1 MVKDYSNQIYND
13 YEKALVKLDKIMDKL
28 SNIEKE
34 HKKEIKDL
42 KDNFKVKTVSLY
54 NKIDSLTIDLKETNK
69 LNEKYLNK
77 INELTLEIERLK
89 NNNNKNSSNSSKPS
103 STNGYKKVIINNR
116 EKSNSKQGGQKGH
129 KGSTLTQSD
138 VDKMIDDGLI
148 DEVIEIEENKNN
160 NTKNN
165 KPIITYEYDIKIKRI
180 VTKHIY
186 YPETNKEVRKPVIYG
201 NNIKILS
208 NMLNMRYMSLDG
220 IKSFFNEI
228 TNGTVNPSK
237 GTLFNW
243 NKEISNCLNME
254 KYENIKE
261 ELMNSLVINV
271 DESPIKINGKQYYL
285 HNISNGY
292 YTLQYVS
299 KYRGKKAINEFDF
312 LNKYQGIIIHDHYSM
327 YYKYGTGHGECNV
340 HVLRYLNAVIEF
352 TKHKW
357 AKNLKALLKELNNH
371 KKELMNNNIYEIS
384 DNDYNKF
391 KERYL
396 EILNKGKTEYND
408 SLKSNAYKEEER
420 GLLNRLIK
428 YVDNHLLFLKKFYVE
443 FSNNQAET
451 DLRPAKIKQKI
462 GKFRSIE
469 GAEIYAITRSCY
481 STYKKNK
488 ENIYNSLN
496 ELLLKTKAI

>member
-1 MVKDYSNQIYND
+1 
-13 YEKALVKLDKIMDKL
+13 MDKL

-42 KDNFKVKTVSLY
+42 KDSFKEKTASLH
-54 NKIDSLTIDLKETNK
+54 NKIDSLTIDLKEANK

-89 NNNNKNSSNSSKPS
+89 NNINKNSSNSSKPS

-116 EKSNSKQGGQKGH
+116 EKSNNKQGGQQGH

-201 NNIKILS
+201 NNIKVLS

-243 NKEISNCLNME
+243 NKTISN
-254 KYENIKE
+254 
-261 ELMNSLVINV
+261 SF
-271 DESPIKINGKQYYL
+271 
-285 HNISNGY
+285 SN
-292 YTLQYVS
+292 
-299 KYRGKKAINEFDF
+299 
-312 LNKYQGIIIHDHYSM
+312 
-327 YYKYGTGHGECNV
+327 
-340 HVLRYLNAVIEF
+340 
-352 TKHKW
+352 
-357 AKNLKALLKELNNH
+357 ALLNP
-371 KKELMNNNIYEIS
+371 NIFFGI
-384 DNDYNKF
+384 
-391 KERYL
+391 
-396 EILNKGKTEYND
+396 
-408 SLKSNAYKEEER
+408 
-420 GLLNRLIK
+420 
-428 YVDNHLLFLKKFYVE
+428 
-443 FSNNQAET
+443 
-451 DLRPAKIKQKI
+451 
-462 GKFRSIE
+462 
-469 GAEIYAITRSCY
+469 
-481 STYKKNK
+481 
-488 ENIYNSLN
+488 
-496 ELLLKTKAI
+496 